1 MWTKCIS
8 LVQIPKSMYVWLK
21 TKCSAMT
28 VFHTVHAVNLM
39 IICTHFPDIVP
50 MKHSRFLFIDISR
63 GLYLL
68 L

>member
-8 LVQIPKSMYVWLK
+8 LVQIPKSMYVWPK
-21 TKCSAMT
+21 TKCSAM
-28 VFHTVHAVNLM
+28 FHTVHAVNLM
-39 IICTHFPDIVP
+39 IICIYFPDIVP